1 VNAQPI
7 STTLDLTATAP
18 NPEAGKLAACLLPE
32 GTPVRQC
39 GPAPSAADFSAFLEA
54 AETAN
59 NLPGLQNP
67 VNEAQN
73 HNLPAATN
81 ERKPEGETAA
91 ELELL
96 ASIAWS
102 LAAQTAVSQ
111 PKPLPNA
118 EQPLPEPE
126 EQGSQSKPATLTTK
140 TEDAPVE
147 LGPNSTLKPAQQPE
161 KSTPEKTSA
170 QQTDES
176 VPQTT
181 PTFELD
187 NPHPTTAET
196 KKPQTALIEAHQ
208 KPKDIPQ
215 AVEDKSN
222 ASTPPVHMPNQAQN
236 SAQVARHSVQSAYAH
251 TYAPQPS
258 HETFQIHSAFWLE
271 RNADGS
277 GRLLL
282 ELRPPALGPI
292 EVLVSAKGTSV
303 SADLIAPDQNAFELL
318 QNHLGALQEALVA
331 TGLSVDTLQ
340 VDVATRDE
348 HKHAEDRFRKTNRVR
363 YISEPTISTPVL
375 GPTIRTGLRRF
386 STLDLVA

>member
-1 VNAQPI
+1 
-7 STTLDLTATAP
+7 
-18 NPEAGKLAACLLPE
+18 
-32 GTPVRQC
+32 
-39 GPAPSAADFSAFLEA
+39 
-54 AETAN
+54 
-59 NLPGLQNP
+59 
-67 VNEAQN
+67 
-73 HNLPAATN
+73 
-81 ERKPEGETAA
+81 
-91 ELELL
+91 
-96 ASIAWS
+96 
-102 LAAQTAVSQ
+102 
-111 PKPLPNA
+111 
-118 EQPLPEPE
+118 
-126 EQGSQSKPATLTTK
+126 
-140 TEDAPVE
+140 
-147 LGPNSTLKPAQQPE
+147 
-161 KSTPEKTSA
+161 
-170 QQTDES
+170 
-176 VPQTT
+176 
-181 PTFELD
+181 
-187 NPHPTTAET
+187 
-196 KKPQTALIEAHQ
+196 
-208 KPKDIPQ
+208 
-215 AVEDKSN
+215 
-222 ASTPPVHMPNQAQN
+222 MPNQAQN

-363 YISEPTISTPVL
+363 YISEPNISIPVL